1 MPGLPDCCKSVTVPS
16 WQSGLVKIPLMA
28 VTAPPRCP
36 RLHVQGSCS
45 SPSQESPGM
54 CGAFSSHLPWPVAR
68 RWPRSLLHG
77 PHSNRCRQKRSPAFP
92 WLPSTCRE
100 PCSLPPPA
108 VLAPGLSHKLTFVP
122 QAHLPLLL
130 LGTFQPCPLSLK
142 SQEWGSLA
150 VQWLGLHTSPA
161 GGMGSSPCLGAKIL
175 HALLCGHQKK
185 KKKVSQEL
193 GTRKLSSSH
202 LILASQPSPCLPL
215 SKFSTLALSA
225 SAPIKEHPQGRAGS
239 EPGPGNV

>member
-185 KKKVSQEL
+185 KKSIPGAGYQEAFFLPSDSSLPALTVFAFVKVFHVSPVSLRSNQ
-193 GTRKLSSSH
+193 G
-202 LILASQPSPCLPL
+202 AS
-215 SKFSTLALSA
+215 
-225 SAPIKEHPQGRAGS
+225 
-239 EPGPGNV
+239 PGQSRV